1 MSKEKERVSTMSE
14 TSERNDETIVKQ
26 PGAFLSPEDKKAVLV
41 RFSKAIG
48 HLQSVK
54 RMVENDSDVEKTLVQ
69 LSAVRSALY
78 GVARS
83 LIQGVF
89 ENQFDRDKENR
100 EESIPYLSEL
110 AERYLQK

>member
-83 LIQGVF
+83 LILGRF
-89 ENQFDRDKENR
+89 ENSTVESDDWGKK
-100 EESIPYLSEL
+100 ESIREVM
-110 AERYLQK
+110 AFIERYLR